1 MRESYV
7 CSITID
13 LQWNEHELL
22 NTISRIKINRTNAKL
37 ARKES
42 LLQSMH
48 YSNTRI
54 KDFGIQCEAKIY
66 CRIVFMKNIIFLG
79 YETFNLSLTIF
90 YSIT

>member
-22 NTISRIKINRTNAKL
+22 ITISRIKINRTNARL

-48 YSNTRI
+48 YTRI
-54 KDFGIQCEAKIY
+54 QDFGIQCEAKLY
-66 CRIVFMKNIIFLG
+66 FRIVFMKNIIVLG
-79 YETFNLSLTIF
+79 YETFNLRLTIF
-90 YSIT
+90 YSKT